1 MGFFKKRKSERE
13 LANELRT
20 LRNKR
25 LKEEGYN
32 KLRAMQ
38 KKERS
43 KLAETRL
50 ARLGLGKSNRKK
62 FSKATKKI
70 GRGLNKSINQGMKNS
85 QSSNGKR
92 VTSKFGSGSFL
103 TGNNDFKTRSTSN
116 ILFGTKKTEE
126 KKKSKPKTG
135 NVTIIIKK

>member
-20 LRNKR
+20 LRQKR
-25 LKEEGYN
+25 IKTEGYN

-38 KKERS
+38 KKERN
-43 KLAETRL
+43 KLAEARL
-50 ARLGLGKSNRKK
+50 ARLGFDKDNRKK
-62 FSKATKKI
+62 FYRTTKKI
-70 GRGLNKSINQGMKNS
+70 GQGLNKSIMQGMKNS
-85 QSSNGKR
+85 QHNNRQR

-103 TGNNDFKTRSTSN
+103 TGNNDFKSRSTTD

-126 KKKSKPKTG
+126 KKKSKPKKG